1 MTEEEKRSK
10 GQTSGSK
17 KKEESKMSNKFDD
30 VKRGVGNW
38 WTKRK
43 PKFQEMA
50 KTAGEKATIVKEKG
64 RVKYNLFQ
72 EKRNLEKLFSELGEI
87 IFDEINDKKNYTF
100 SKNDDVKEIVQK
112 IVSGKKV
119 IKKYTKE
126 YDNIGD
132 N

>member
-1 MTEEEKRSK
+1 MTEEEKKSERK
-10 GQTSGSK
+10 TSENQK
-17 KKEESKMSNKFDD
+17 KKEGKVSEKFDD
-30 VKRGVGNW
+30 VKKGLGNW

-72 EKRNLEKLFSELGEI
+72 EKRNLEKLFSELGEK
-87 IFDEINDKKNYTF
+87 IFDEIHDNKNYTF
-100 SKNDDVKEIVQK
+100 SKNDDVNELVKK
-112 IVSGKKV
+112 IVTEKTT
-119 IKKYTKE
+119 IKKYNKE
-126 YDNIGD
+126 YDNIGE